1 MPDIVNRKVEHV
13 EIAAFEN
20 VDGLS
25 SSTFLNDVI
34 LVHQGFPGISFSEI
48 NTKTKFFRKEISV
61 PIMVTGMTGGR
72 NELGRINKIIAEVT
86 EKFGIPMGVGSQ
98 RVAIEK
104 AEARESFA
112 IVRKVA
118 PTIPII
124 ANLGMPQLVK
134 GYGLKEFQD
143 AIQMIEADAI
153 AVHLNPAQ
161 EVFQPEGEPE
171 YQIYA
176 LEKLRDI
183 SKELSV
189 PIIVKESGNGIS
201 METAKLLYSYGIKN
215 FDTSGQGGTNWIAI
229 EMIRDIRRGNWKA
242 ESAKNFLDWGV
253 PTAASI
259 MEVRYSVPDSFLV
272 GSGGIRSGLDAAKA
286 IALGADIA
294 GMALPVL
301 KSAIEGKESLEQFFR
316 KIIFELKAAMMLTGS
331 KDVNALKKT
340 SIVILGKLKEWA
352 EYRGINLST
361 YDKVRKRE

>member
-25 SSTFLNDVI
+25 STTFLNDVI
-34 LVHQGFPGISFSEI
+34 LVHQGFPGISFNEI
-48 NTKTKFFRKEISV
+48 NTKTKFFKKEIDAPV
-61 PIMVTGMTGGR
+61 MVTGMTGGR
-72 NELGRINKIIAEVT
+72 TELGRINRIIAEVA

-104 AEARESFA
+104 AEARESFT

-118 PTIPII
+118 PTIPIV

-134 GYGLKEFQD
+134 GYGLREFED

-171 YQIYA
+171 YQIHA

-183 SKELSV
+183 SKALSV

-201 METAKLLYSYGIKN
+201 METAKLLHQYGIMN

-229 EMIRDIRRGNWKA
+229 EMIRDIRKGNWKA
-242 ESAKNFLDWGV
+242 KSAKAFLDWGV

-259 MEVRYSVPDSFLV
+259 MEVRYAVPDAFII
-272 GSGGIRSGLDAAKA
+272 GSGGIRNGLDVAKA

-301 KSAIEGKESLEQFFR
+301 KRTIEGRESLEQFF
-316 KIIFELKAAMMLTGS
+316 KEVIFELKAAMMLTGS
-331 KDVNALKKT
+331 KDISKLKRT
-340 SIVILGKLKEWA
+340 SIVILGKLREWV
-352 EYRGINLST
+352 EYRGINLSI
-361 YDKVRKRE
+361 YEKIRRGE